1 MSAIELPVEDN
12 NLVVKAVTYKS
23 YKTPLTTKEIKIP
36 ITPGTIVKP
45 YELLIKVKATSINP
59 VDCILKGANYGWF
72 GDRVIG
78 GDFSGIVIRA
88 GDETKY
94 KNGDLVFGD
103 VLSFT
108 GRGSSSEYIL
118 FDTRK
123 AVILEK
129 ISNGMTFEQA
139 ASLPVV
145 SGTALQCLNYY
156 KNSLE
161 GKNVLVLGAGTSV
174 GTYTVQFAKNYF
186 KAGKVVATCS
196 PNSSEKITKCG
207 ADVIIDY
214 TKGNTSKNNEI
225 LEFVKVNGKFDII
238 VDAVRDEIVFDYFDA
253 ILKPYKQGG
262 ILTQVEGSYTIDY
275 TKIKITDF
283 LPSWKKFSAG
293 LKYKL
298 GISKYEIV
306 SVIIKNNKNYG
317 DIINSLFNSG
327 KLIFAIDAVKD
338 AYTEAQAAYE
348 RVASGK
354 AKGKVV
360 LKYD

>member
-1 MSAIELPVEDN
+1 MSTIELPIKGN

-23 YKTPLTTKEIKIP
+23 HKTPLTIKEIQIP
-36 ITPGTIVKP
+36 ITPGNIVKP
-45 YELLIKVKATSINP
+45 YELLIKIKATSINP
-59 VDCILKGANYGWF
+59 VDCVLKGANYGWF

-78 GDFSGIVIRA
+78 SDFSGIVIKA
-88 GDETKY
+88 GDKTKY
-94 KNGDLVFGD
+94 ENGDLVFGNF
-103 VLSFT
+103 FT
-108 GRGSSSEYIL
+108 FFGRGPNSEYML
-118 FDTRK
+118 LDTRK
-123 AVILEK
+123 RIILEK
-129 ISNGMTFEQA
+129 IPNGMTFEQA

-238 VDAVRDEIVFDYFDA
+238 VDTVRDETVFGYFHA
-253 ILKPYKQGG
+253 ILKPYKEGG

-283 LPSWKKFSAG
+283 LPSWKKISAG
-293 LKYKL
+293 LKYKFGL
-298 GISKYEIV
+298 SKYEVV
-306 SVIIKNNKNYG
+306 SVLLNTDKGYG
-317 DIINSLFNSG
+317 DVINALFNSD
-327 KLIFAIDAVKD
+327 KLIFSIDAVKD